1 MLASARQQSFGA
13 DLILQKCVE
22 QMHHHIIM
30 IIQYHILWYIG
41 SLYIYIY
48 ISYIMIYRI
57 IIYIYI
63 YIIYYDISDHY
74 IYIYHILWYIGSLYI
89 YIYIYIIYHI
99 LWYIIMIYHNDISL
113 WYIII
118 YHSSYMHKMSVKY
131 LIAHCSLRWVVRCSE
146 IGREVVELPP
156 GSDEHCGEFQWEI
169 YKPLLL

>member
-1 MLASARQQSFGA
+1 MVKTATHCWWNPHVGLCPAAKLWSGSHPSEMCRTNASSYNN
-13 DLILQKCVE
+13 DNTISY
-22 QMHHHIIM
+22 IM
-30 IIQYHILWYIG
+30 IYRII
-41 SLYIYIY
+41 IYIY

-57 IIYIYI
+57 IIYI
-63 YIIYYDISDHY
+63 IYYDISDHY
-74 IYIYHILWYIGSLYI
+74 IYISYIMIYRIII
-89 YIYIYIIYHI
+89 YIYHI
-99 LWYIIMIYHNDISL
+99 SYIMIYHNDISL

-131 LIAHCSLRWVVRCSE
+131 LTAHCSLRWVVRCSE

>member
-1 MLASARQQSFGA
+1 MVKTATHCWWNPHVGLCPAAKLWSGSHPSEMCRTNASSYNN
-13 DLILQKCVE
+13 DNT
-22 QMHHHIIM
+22 
-30 IIQYHILWYIG
+30 
-41 SLYIYIY
+41 

-57 IIYIYI
+57 I
-63 YIIYYDISDHY
+63 

-89 YIYIYIIYHI
+89 YIYHILWYIGSLYIYIIYHI

-131 LIAHCSLRWVVRCSE
+131 LTAHCSLRWVVRCSE

>member
-1 MLASARQQSFGA
+1 MVKTATHCWWNPHVGLCPAAKLWSGSHPSEMCRTNASSYNN
-13 DLILQKCVE
+13 DNT
-22 QMHHHIIM
+22 
-30 IIQYHILWYIG
+30 
-41 SLYIYIY
+41 

-57 IIYIYI
+57 IIYI

-74 IYIYHILWYIGSLYI
+74 IYILWYIGSLYI
-89 YIYIYIIYHI
+89 YHI
-99 LWYIIMIYHNDISL
+99 SYIMIYHNDISL

-131 LIAHCSLRWVVRCSE
+131 LTAHCSLRWVVRCSE